1 LINCL
6 SPSGA
11 TQCKSQSLLS
21 DFLLIAIVQL
31 NPAAHAD
38 ELVRFDSAVT
48 KPSSFLERK
57 AKEQGVSL
65 PQAQATHLLG
75 YLSRPQGD
83 GPFPAIVVIHGC
95 EGIHPNAETY
105 WPQRLTSWGYVVLVV
120 DSFTTRNIKNTCENY
135 LPDRVFDAYGAL
147 NFLSTYTFVDARRV
161 GLMGFSAGGIV
172 TLEATKA
179 EGNEQFMD
187 RKFEAAVA
195 YYPVCAPH
203 AGDATVPT
211 LILNGELD
219 DWSPAER
226 CRQRVSHISGKGPPI
241 ELDIYPG
248 AYHAFDAPDVTTA
261 MTVLGHREEYNAPAA
276 EQSFTSVKAF
286 LQKYRAR

>member
-1 LINCL
+1 MQITKLAFGL
-6 SPSGA
+6 
-11 TQCKSQSLLS
+11 
-21 DFLLIAIVQL
+21 LLIAVVQL

-57 AKEQGVSL
+57 AREQGVSL

-83 GPFPAIVVIHGC
+83 GPFPAIVVMHGC
-95 EGIHPNAETY
+95 GGIRPNTKTY

-120 DSFTTRNIKNTCENY
+120 DSFTTRNIDNTCERY

-147 NFLSTYTFVDARRV
+147 DFLSTFTFVDARHV
-161 GLMGFSAGGIV
+161 GLMGFSAGGIA
-172 TLEATKA
+172 TLEATKT

-187 RKFEAAVA
+187 RKFAAAVA

-203 AGDATVPT
+203 EGDATVPT

-226 CRQRVSHISGKGPPI
+226 CRQRASHMGGKGPPI

-248 AYHAFDAPDVTTA
+248 AYRDFDAPDVATA
-261 MTVLGHREEYNAPAA
+261 RTVFGHREEYNARAA
-276 EQSFTSVKAF
+276 EQSIESVHTF
-286 LQKYRAR
+286 LQKNLAR